1 MTSHGGE
8 GANWQIIGASLAVF
22 LAFII
27 STCLGIFVSVK
38 CPKKSME
45 AVFSILLV
53 FSIIIPIVYFVLGYK
68 ASGLSLL
75 SRNLVLAFTLVTYIL
90 LLLSCSLG
98 IWIASINQNWSS
110 TTQKNGIRITMIVL
124 LVLGIILPL
133 FWMLFHYR
141 KEICEKIVPTSS
153 TSKGEMTP
161 LKKSKLDQLEE
172 ENNAA

>member
-1 MTSHGGE
+1 
-8 GANWQIIGASLAVF
+8 
-22 LAFII
+22 
-27 STCLGIFVSVK
+27 
-38 CPKKSME
+38 
-45 AVFSILLV
+45 
-53 FSIIIPIVYFVLGYK
+53 
-68 ASGLSLL
+68 
-75 SRNLVLAFTLVTYIL
+75 